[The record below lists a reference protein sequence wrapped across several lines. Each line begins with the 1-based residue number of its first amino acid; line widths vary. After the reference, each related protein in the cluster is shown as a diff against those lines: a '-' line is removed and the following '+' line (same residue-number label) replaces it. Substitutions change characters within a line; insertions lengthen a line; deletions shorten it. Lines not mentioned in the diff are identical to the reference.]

1 MEEVR
6 RKGLHSLNRFRM
18 MRDDYAGS
26 NQEEHTPNLGRW
38 VVLIVALAVAAL
50 GFYGILLYMPLDMI
64 PLYMFMYLPLVIFL
78 LYATLRWAQ
87 GRSIAATDIA
97 EDDRILET
105 MRKHALP
112 VEYESL
118 GQTYRCPNCHHTF
131 DISNARP
138 VDTDVFLC
146 PFCDSRLYIK

>member
-1 MEEVR
+1 
-6 RKGLHSLNRFRM
+6 M
-18 MRDDYAGS
+18 MRDDYSGS
-26 NQEEHTPNLGRW
+26 YQEERQPTLGRW
-38 VVLIVALAVAAL
+38 VVLIAALVLAAL
-50 GFYGILLYMPLDMI
+50 GFYGIVLYMPLDMI
-64 PLYMFMYLPLVIFL
+64 PLYMFTYLPIVVFL

-87 GRSIAATDIA
+87 GRPIATTDIA

-118 GQTYRCPNCHHTF
+118 GQTYRCPNCENSF
-131 DISNARP
+131 DIANARP

-146 PFCDSRLYIK
+146 PFCDSRLHIK